1 MTLLLSLLGAV
12 MVLIALRDIF
22 DTMFHPSGKGM
33 LSRALPRLLWRGVR
47 RIGVRYPLAQ
57 ELCGPA
63 TLLCVIASW
72 TTLLAV
78 GWAFVFWPHLAEGF
92 LLASGPY
99 SSALGG
105 FVDALYLSLVT
116 LTTLGYGDIT
126 PTVGWLKVL
135 VPLEAMVGF
144 GLLSAS
150 LSWVVSLYPVFSRHR
165 SLAHEVSLV
174 RKAERETGIGVRQM
188 DAVAA
193 EHMLGSITTQLIA
206 VQTDLIHF
214 PISYYFRS
222 SNERFEL
229 SAAMPWLLRLAQ
241 EGDGADCA
249 PGVRLRASML
259 RGAIEDFS
267 ATIGERFL
275 DLPSASSDEV
285 LAAYARDNLHAPS
298 EPGNSQALGLGPS
311 NPHNE

>member
-1 MTLLLSLLGAV
+1 VTPLLSLLGAG
-12 MVLIALRDIF
+12 LILAALRDIF
-22 DTMFHPSGKGM
+22 DTLFHPSGKGM

-63 TLLCVIASW
+63 TLLSVIASW
-72 TTLLAV
+72 TTLLAA
-78 GWAFVFWPHLAEGF
+78 GWAFVFWPHLTEGF
-92 LLASGPY
+92 LLASGPD
-99 SSALGG
+99 SSAHGR

-126 PTVGWLKVL
+126 PTLGWLKVL
-135 VPLEAMVGF
+135 VPFEAMVGF

-174 RKAERETGIGVRQM
+174 RKAESETGIGVRQM
-188 DAVAA
+188 DPLAA
-193 EHMLGSITTQLIA
+193 EQMLGSLTTQLIA

-222 SNERFEL
+222 SKERFEL
-229 SAAMPWLLRLAQ
+229 STAMPCLLRLAQ
-241 EGDGADCA
+241 EGDSADCA
-249 PGVRLRASML
+249 PGVRMRASML

-267 ATIGERFL
+267 DTIGERFL
-275 DLPSASSDEV
+275 DLPSASSDKV
-285 LAAYARDNLHAPS
+285 LAAYARDNLRTSS
-298 EPGNSQALGLGPS
+298 ELENSEDQGLGPS
-311 NPHNE
+311 NPL

>member
-22 DTMFHPSGKGM
+22 DTLFHPSGKGM

-72 TTLLAV
+72 TTLLAA
-78 GWAFVFWPHLAEGF
+78 GWAFVFWPHLEEGF

-188 DAVAA
+188 DAVAT

-275 DLPSASSDEV
+275 DLPSASSYEV

-311 NPHNE
+311 KPHNE